1 MMDTNVFLIILLA
14 TVMHAVWNG
23 MVKKHPDKV
32 VAVSGIVFGHVPAS
46 IIAIILLP
54 APSTDCI
61 PYIIASSLIHQGYN
75 WYLLSSYKIGD
86 LTQVYPIARGF
97 GPLVATIISI
107 LILGL
112 VLDNLIILSICLIC
126 LGIMILG
133 IFNQPSKKNSKIIQY
148 SLFTGFFIGL
158 YSLVD
163 GYGARVSL
171 SAITY
176 MSWSFILIAF
186 LFPIVLKIKKQENIF
201 KNVMDR
207 GKQIFW
213 VGGTLSYIIYMIV
226 VWGFTKAPIPMVG
239 ALRETSIFFSIFI
252 GYFFLKEKITPT
264 KIFSIIF
271 ILAGVVGLKLF

>member
-1 MMDTNVFLIILLA
+1 
-14 TVMHAVWNG
+14 

-54 APSTDCI
+54 APSVDCI
-61 PYIIASSLIHQGYN
+61 PYIIASALIHQGYN

-176 MSWSFILIAF
+176 MSWSFILIAIF
-186 LFPIVLKIKKQENIF
+186 FPIVLKVKKQENIF
-201 KNVMDR
+201 KNVIQR
-207 GKQIFW
+207 GKEIFW

-252 GYFFLKEKITPT
+252 GYFFLKEKITLT
-264 KIFSIIF
+264 KILCIIL
-271 ILAGVVGLKLF
+271 ILVGVVGLKLF

>member
-46 IIAIILLP
+46 IIAIVLLP
-54 APSTDCI
+54 APSVDCI
-61 PYIIASSLIHQGYN
+61 PYIIASALIHQGYN

-201 KNVMDR
+201 KNVMSR

-213 VGGTLSYIIYMIV
+213 VGGTLSYIIYIIV

-252 GYFFLKEKITPT
+252 GYFFLKEKITSK
-264 KIFSIIF
+264 KIFTIIL
-271 ILAGVVGLKLF
+271 ILVGVVGLKLF

>member
-54 APSTDCI
+54 APSVDCI
-61 PYIIASSLIHQGYN
+61 PYIIASALIHQGYN

-201 KNVMDR
+201 KNVMSR

-213 VGGTLSYIIYMIV
+213 VGGTLSYIIYIIV
-226 VWGFTKAPIPMVG
+226 IWGFTKAPIPMVG

-252 GYFFLKEKITPT
+252 GYFFLKEKITLK
-264 KIFSIIF
+264 KIFTIIL
-271 ILAGVVGLKLF
+271 ILVGVVGLKLF

>member
-1 MMDTNVFLIILLA
+1 MDTNVFLIILLA
-14 TVMHAVWNG
+14 TIMHAIWNG

-54 APSTDCI
+54 APSVDCI
-61 PYIIASSLIHQGYN
+61 PYIIASALIHQGYN

-176 MSWSFILIAF
+176 MSWTFILIAF

-201 KNVMDR
+201 KNVMSR

-213 VGGTLSYIIYMIV
+213 VGGTLSYIIYIIV

-252 GYFFLKEKITPT
+252 GYFFLKEKITSK
-264 KIFSIIF
+264 KIFTIIL
-271 ILAGVVGLKLF
+271 ILVGVVGLKLF

>member
-54 APSTDCI
+54 APSADCI

-201 KNVMDR
+201 KNVMSR

-213 VGGTLSYIIYMIV
+213 VGGTLSYIIYIIV

-252 GYFFLKEKITPT
+252 GYFFLKEKITSK
-264 KIFSIIF
+264 KIFTIIL
-271 ILAGVVGLKLF
+271 ILVGVVGLKLF

>member
-1 MMDTNVFLIILLA
+1 MDNNVFLIILLA
-14 TVMHAVWNG
+14 TIMHAVWNG

-32 VAVSGIVFGHVPAS
+32 VAVSAIVFGHVPAS

-54 APSTDCI
+54 APSLDCI
-61 PYIIASSLIHQGYN
+61 PYIIASALIHQGYN

-86 LTQVYPIARGF
+86 LTKVYPIARGF

-112 VLDNLIILSICLIC
+112 VLDNIIILSICLIS

-133 IFNQPSKKNSKIIQY
+133 IFDQTSKKNSKIIQY

-176 MSWSFILIAF
+176 MSWSFILIAIF
-186 LFPIVLKIKKQENIF
+186 FPIVLKFKKQENIF
-201 KNVMDR
+201 TNVMDR
-207 GKQIFW
+207 GKQIFM

-252 GYFFLKEKITPT
+252 GYLFLKEKITLI
-264 KIFSIIF
+264 KIFCIIL
-271 ILAGVVGLKLF
+271 ILVGVVGLKLF

>member
-1 MMDTNVFLIILLA
+1 MDNNVFLIILLA
-14 TVMHAVWNG
+14 TIMHAVWNG

-32 VAVSGIVFGHVPAS
+32 VAVSAIVFGHVPAS

-54 APSTDCI
+54 APSLDCI
-61 PYIIASSLIHQGYN
+61 PYIIASALIHQGYN

-86 LTQVYPIARGF
+86 LTKVYPIARGF

-112 VLDNLIILSICLIC
+112 VLDNIIILSICLIS

-133 IFNQPSKKNSKIIQY
+133 IFDQTSKNNSKIIQY

-176 MSWSFILIAF
+176 MSWLFILIAIF
-186 LFPIVLKIKKQENIF
+186 FPIVLKFKKQENILT
-201 KNVMDR
+201 NVMDR
-207 GKQIFW
+207 GKQIFM

-252 GYFFLKEKITPT
+252 GYLFLKEKITLI
-264 KIFSIIF
+264 KIFCIIL
-271 ILAGVVGLKLF
+271 ILVGVVGLKLF